1 MDFGDNANVYNVF
14 TSYNLC
20 EIKSDQA
27 RKKERERA
35 MGSYRG
41 APFVDRKFVRFY
53 VMINRLTYI
62 VMCVYDINQRL
73 CRSIILYPV
82 SV

>member
-27 RKKERERA
+27 RKKEREREQWA
-35 MGSYRG
+35 HTEEHRLSIGNS
-41 APFVDRKFVRFY
+41 FVF
-53 VMINRLTYI
+53 M
-62 VMCVYDINQRL
+62 
-73 CRSIILYPV
+73 S
-82 SV
+82 